1 MVLIGWLYYAIE
13 YLIFIIHE
21 AIAIVVDL
29 YEVEK
34 ESTCR
39 YRQVDSY
46 KLFIFQFMNNK
57 TDYCAHNCW

>member
-1 MVLIGWLYYAIE
+1 MYHYLVSNGWLHYAIE

-29 YEVEK
+29 YEIEK

-39 YRQVDSY
+39 YGQVDSC
-46 KLFIFQFMNNK
+46 KLFFYHFMNNK
-57 TDYCAHNCW
+57 TN